1 MPAIKVYVDT
11 KAREVIGLLIKVN
24 FAVAALLYSPRAHYL
39 WSGILDQRFFVRCE
53 AFWRANESVSMRE
66 LNVCRGASRCLIA
79 VEIEPR
85 EECKSQI
92 NSVRWEMVP
101 SVYM

>member
-1 MPAIKVYVDT
+1 M
-11 KAREVIGLLIKVN
+11 
-24 FAVAALLYSPRAHYL
+24 
-39 WSGILDQRFFVRCE
+39 RCE